1 MKKHKGSIEA
11 YFTVEAS
18 LVMPVVIG
26 SVIFVICFLL
36 YWYNRCLMEQDLS
49 VMAVK
54 ASQSEAKTPEELG
67 QDLRGWRG
75 KGMKEKH
82 YAWEMSEVSMSKEKN
97 WITLQRNG
105 RLLMG
110 DRIWRADA
118 SGKASQIDPS
128 SLLRVI
134 RRMRVSTE
142 EKG

>member
-67 QDLRGWRG
+67 KDLRGWRE
-75 KGMKEKH
+75 KDMKEKH

-97 WITLQRNG
+97 WITLRRNG
-105 RLLMG
+105 KLLMG
-110 DRIWRADA
+110 DRVWRADA
-118 SGKASQIDPS
+118 SSKASQINPA

>member
-54 ASQSEAKTPEELG
+54 ASQSEAKTGSGG
-67 QDLRGWRG
+67 QMHQARRRRSILR
-75 KGMKEKH
+75 
-82 YAWEMSEVSMSKEKN
+82 
-97 WITLQRNG
+97 
-105 RLLMG
+105 
-110 DRIWRADA
+110 
-118 SGKASQIDPS
+118 PF
-128 SLLRVI
+128 
-134 RRMRVSTE
+134 
-142 EKG
+142 